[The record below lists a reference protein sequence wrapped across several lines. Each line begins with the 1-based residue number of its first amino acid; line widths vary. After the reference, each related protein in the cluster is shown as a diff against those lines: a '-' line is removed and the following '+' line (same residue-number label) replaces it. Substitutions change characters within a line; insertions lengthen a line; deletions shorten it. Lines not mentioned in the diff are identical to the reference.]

1 MSSYF
6 YFFCCYFIT
15 QLLIFMLALA
25 IDLAFGDPP
34 ERLERFYP
42 IVWISRL
49 MYFFDRITKRGNANK
64 EKVLGVIYAVLI
76 AAIFT
81 IPCLTLLML
90 MAPYPYEVLYVI
102 LAVPVF
108 KMTFTVKG
116 LERYA
121 QGVITAADLEAKR
134 EAVSKIVSRDV
145 SHLDM
150 EHLNSAA
157 IESVAE
163 NLTDSV
169 IAPFFYFALF
179 GVPAAM
185 LYRVINTLDAVVGYK
200 TDRYRHF
207 GWFAARAD
215 DIMNYIPER
224 IAAALI
230 LLAGGRPR
238 CDAVEKGRRVHRTI
252 VAMCSVLRVKVEKL
266 GHYSVTGR
274 DSSNGYEAPRTEH
287 IAESIRV
294 VKRSALIFALCY
306 AIITISGYMCL
317 CSVRNMLLFVILN
330 QMLHTSAS
338 SSRLWQVY

>member
-42 IVWISRL
+42 IVWISML

-81 IPCLTLLML
+81 IPCLALFML
-90 MAPYPYEVLYVI
+90 MFMAMSTAPYPYEVLYLI

-121 QGVITAADLEAKR
+121 QAVITAADIEAKR

-200 TDRYRHF
+200 TDRYRRF

-274 DSSNGYEAPRTEH
+274 DSSSGSGYETPRTEH

-317 CSVRNMLLFVILN
+317 CSVRNMLLFHIL
-330 QMLHTSAS
+330 
-338 SSRLWQVY
+338 

>member
-1 MSSYF
+1 MSSCF
-6 YFFCCYFIT
+6 YFCCYFIT

-49 MYFFDRITKRGNANK
+49 MYFFDRITKRGNAKK

-81 IPCLTLLML
+81 IPCLALFML
-90 MAPYPYEVLYVI
+90 MAYPYEVLYVI

-121 QGVITAADLEAKR
+121 QAVITAADLEAKR

-145 SHLDM
+145 SHLDI

-215 DIMNYIPER
+215 DVLNYIPER

-238 CDAVEKGRRVHRTI
+238 CDAVERGRRVHRTI

-274 DSSNGYEAPRTEH
+274 DSGNGYEAPRTEH